1 MTPVE
6 AMREAAAQEIERYAR
21 WRRLGVAPSDLGNAI
36 RALLLPEPTP
46 EPTEALRLAREA
58 LEKIAKPLGVTY
70 KADLT
75 ERADAWRRHCANM
88 RETAVT
94 AISALEWALSP
105 SASPPSDEE
114 IVEAMMVAANDVL
127 NDDDTDHAGAMQAA
141 LAIAKQMLPTHP
153 AIETTAA
160 ARDVLAERSRQQ
172 SVEGWTTEHDDKHD
186 AGELAKAASVYAKV
200 AADLA
205 WAEPEGVLAEAWDFS
220 IPWPWDETTFKPS
233 EDARKNLVRAGALIL
248 AEIERLDRVAPL
260 PAQQEA
266 KPNE

>member
-94 AISALEWALSP
+94 AISTLEWALAS

-114 IVEAMMVAANDVL
+114 IVEAMLNKAHEVAQ
-127 NDDDTDHAGAMQAA
+127 AGWEPGGPRVMRAC
-141 LAIAKQMLPTHP
+141 LAVARQM
-153 AIETTAA
+153 
-160 ARDVLAERSRQQ
+160 
-172 SVEGWTTEHDDKHD
+172 
-186 AGELAKAASVYAKV
+186 
-200 AADLA
+200 
-205 WAEPEGVLAEAWDFS
+205 
-220 IPWPWDETTFKPS
+220 
-233 EDARKNLVRAGALIL
+233 
-248 AEIERLDRVAPL
+248 L

-266 KPNE
+266 KPHE